1 MIQPDQISLANSRLI
16 VAQTRLSSAV
26 ASMNAGCL
34 RDSLHSAYYAAYTA
48 IRALLNLHGVE
59 QRKHTGNISKF

>member
-1 MIQPDQISLANSRLI
+1 
-16 VAQTRLSSAV
+16 LSSAV